1 MVSNNTG
8 MMSAFVKK
16 TVFNRN
22 NVNAFDKII
31 MVPSGASTGGVNGT
45 TGISLGTWIIDSSSG
60 GVYLAC
66 AATGS
71 GVITYAQ
78 VFVGTGAV

>member
-1 MVSNNTG
+1 MANNNIG

-22 NVNAFDKII
+22 NVNPFSKII

-45 TGISLGTWIIDSSSG
+45 TGISLGTWIIDSSAGS
-60 GVYLAC
+60 VYLAC

-71 GVITYAQ
+71 GTISYVQ
-78 VFVGTGAV
+78 VWVGTGAV

>member
-1 MVSNNTG
+1 MVANNTG
-8 MMSAFVKK
+8 MMSAFIKK
-16 TVFNRN
+16 TVFNCN
-22 NVNAFDKII
+22 NPNVFRKAI

-45 TGISLGTWIIDSSSG
+45 TGMKVGTWIIDSSSG

-71 GVITYAQ
+71 GVITYQ
-78 VFVGTGAV
+78 PVWVGTGSV